1 MIIGC
6 QKIEYVKKRITG
18 RKFYMCFNITG
29 NIWAVKKKEGRGIM
43 KKRRCYLERNKKQI
57 IKQTKKNNMQ
67 VPMNKKTNKKLSYL
81 YVGQY
86 KRIIYTS
93 HAYRC
98 RGEAFVFDN
107 G

>member
-1 MIIGC
+1 M
-6 QKIEYVKKRITG
+6 KKKR
-18 RKFYMCFNITG
+18 
-29 NIWAVKKKEGRGIM
+29 W
-43 KKRRCYLERNKKQI
+43 YLERNNKQL
-57 IKQTKKNNMQ
+57 IKQTKMNNMQ

-93 HAYRC
+93 YAYRC

>member
-6 QKIEYVKKRITG
+6 QKIEYVKNEITG
-18 RKFYMCFNITG
+18 RRFYMCFNITG
-29 NIWAVKKKEGRGIM
+29 ITWAMIKKEWLGKR
-43 KKRRCYLERNKKQI
+43 KKRRCYLERNNKQI
-57 IKQTKKNNMQ
+57 IKRTKMNNMP

-81 YVGQY
+81 YVGQC
-86 KRIIYTS
+86 KRIIYTF